1 VLLRREL
8 RGLNVPKLLRAGAG
22 LLTALVLACLIGF
35 VHARVSG
42 GPAEASLPWMY
53 GLLACFAAMALAAL
67 YMAAVGLYHTVLA
80 LFGWDGGPGILRK
93 NPHYVPGSDEPL
105 ADMTPL
111 EVPKDPRAP
120 VKPAQ
125 GPAPRP
131 GNGQ

>member
-1 VLLRREL
+1 VRREL
-8 RGLNVPKLLRAGAG
+8 RGLNVPKLLRTGAG
-22 LLTALVLACLIGF
+22 VLTVLVLVCLIGF

-42 GPAEASLPWMY
+42 GPAESSLPWMF
-53 GLLACFAAMALAAL
+53 GLLACFAAMALAAF

-80 LFGWDGGPGILRK
+80 LFGWDGGPGMLRK

-120 VKPAQ
+120 VKPAS
-125 GPAPRP
+125 GPAPRA